1 MSVGGRLLASC
12 CANGGL
18 SNNQIPTCPFTTIS
32 LQYTNTNTF
41 VTGVMVYVSQIIS
54 SDHPGCDF
62 SQFDAFWDSD
72 EGGIN
77 SYTLNNV
84 GTGNARWDLVSTTIV
99 SAGAGPVV
107 RPGTNTIIGFAPTY
121 KHRSLTFNRTSRFR
135 SRSNGVNVG
144 GQTTYDAGGCCS
156 SSVFQF
162 QFDDFVTPPVINET
176 TPNSPATYSLQWVGV
191 ASERGVGL
199 TLVLTASGIAAGPWV
214 IEVSGG
220 TLSLTNGSGSTTSH
234 TGLLTT
240 VVTAINAAGF
250 FTATLGLDATTV
262 CETQDLKVSKSN
274 PISTNCTY
282 SLYNIEIGDEIA
294 PGSFHPAAGVGFPTR
309 LFSPAPFFFDLRFN
323 AAAEGLPNNAAG
335 LETFMRRVWFP
346 KLNSTGGV
354 GTLQAVSNSYM
365 GVTGARWST
374 TAGTSSLTY
383 TANTNDTRGL
393 VVDTYSTV
401 CIGCI
406 TGTPLPEFSP
416 CDSFPSASILSDGI
430 SPGQTCSDLID
441 CSGSP
446 LGLFQCDCAGP
457 PEWSLVRGWVKDQQV
472 TITDAPVYTGTE
484 TISGRFELS

>member
-1 MSVGGRLLASC
+1 
-12 CANGGL
+12 
-18 SNNQIPTCPFTTIS
+18 
-32 LQYTNTNTF
+32 
-41 VTGVMVYVSQIIS
+41 MVYVSQIKS

-62 SQFDAFWDSD
+62 SQFNAFYESD
-72 EGGIN
+72 DVGFFGVNGN

-84 GTGNARWDLVSTTIV
+84 GTGNARWDLTSSTIV
-99 SAGAGPVV
+99 SALAGPVV

-121 KHRSLTFNRTSRFR
+121 KFRSLTFNRTSRFR
-135 SRSNGVNVG
+135 SRSNGNNVG

-162 QFDDFVTPPVINET
+162 QFDDLVTPPVINET
-176 TPNSPATYSLQWVGV
+176 TPNSPASYGIQWVGV

-199 TLVLTASGIAAGPWV
+199 TLVLTASGITAGPWV

-250 FTATLGLDATTV
+250 FTATLGLHATSD

-274 PISTNCTY
+274 PISTSCTY
-282 SLYNIEIGDEIA
+282 SLYNIDIGDEIA
-294 PGSFHPAAGVGFPTR
+294 PGSFHPAVGVGFPTR
-309 LFSPAPFFFDLRFN
+309 LFSPAPFLFDLRFN

-354 GTLQAVSNSYM
+354 STLQSVSNSYM
-365 GVTGARWST
+365 GVTTARWST
-374 TAGTSSLTY
+374 TAGSSSLTY
-383 TANTNDTRGL
+383 IAPTATQRQLT
-393 VVDTYSTV
+393 VETISTV

-406 TGTPLPEFSP
+406 TGNPVPQFNP
-416 CDSFPSASILSDGI
+416 CDSFPFAIQTFFDGI
-430 SPGQTCSDLID
+430 SPFPGGNCSDLVD
-441 CSGSP
+441 CSGNP
-446 LGLFQCDCAGP
+446 LGLFQCDCVGP
-457 PEWSLVRGWVKDQQV
+457 PEWQLVRGWVMDQQV
-472 TITDAPVYTGTE
+472 TITDAPVYSGNE